1 MAIMARITD
10 MTITTLEAEATM
22 MLDMATMANIPR
34 RDLVEHPARNRDLMD
49 VVLPWSPRMTRA
61 MDTMVGRHRMGLM
74 VAAALQGDLPQKGI
88 A

>member
-10 MTITTLEAEATM
+10 MTITTPGAEGTM
-22 MLDMATMANIPR
+22 MLGMATMANIPH
-34 RDLVEHPARNRDLMD
+34 RDLVDHLASNRDLVG

-61 MDTMVGRHRMGLM
+61 MDTTVGRRMGLM
-74 VAAALQGDLPQKGI
+74 VASALQGDLPQKGI

>member
-1 MAIMARITD
+1 
-10 MTITTLEAEATM
+10 MTITTLGAEGTM
-22 MLDMATMANIPR
+22 MLGMATMANIPR
-34 RDLVEHPARNRDLMD
+34 RDLVDHPASNRDLMD

-61 MDTMVGRHRMGLM
+61 MDTMVGRRRMGLM